1 MSKILK
7 CLDFLCFSREAPQL
21 TGNKVALFSYG
32 SGLASSMYS
41 LRISNDLAAV
51 EKLVNSLSHVKP
63 LLAARRKVSPEEFSS
78 TLDMKEKNHHKG
90 G

>member
-1 MSKILK
+1 
-7 CLDFLCFSREAPQL
+7 
-21 TGNKVALFSYG
+21 
-32 SGLASSMYS
+32 MYS
-41 LRISNDLAAV
+41 LRISKDLTAV

-90 G
+90 GLFISKLDGC